1 MQSEGDGDV
10 QSDAKINS
18 MRKHTASHFFGVP
31 TGAESFYETMMSGF
45 SKKVQ
50 PPMLV
55 GKAKVPSDL
64 ACVLSGQN
72 SRAGHHHKTIEHNRT
87 STSFVNN
94 TSCHDYG
101 GQLSPLE
108 IDTGREDKMPTGR
121 HSLIQKHAGK
131 VSINKE
137 KMFTP
142 KQRSMVVSNAQSEEN
157 FMQVKR
163 PPRNQFIRKTAQ
175 SKDYINV
182 QSNEQMSANGD
193 YSAIQ
198 ANKLNIRHKNVAR
211 NRLTT
216 FTTGSMSDV
225 STTVVA
231 PSHKQ

>member
-1 MQSEGDGDV
+1 MKPQRFNNVHLGTDRKTTLKDIPLTPGPGHYIRVDEQYPRTFHHATKHGTNMSPIFSTQNDRMSFRGKATDVMQSEGDGDV

-157 FMQVKR
+157 FM
-163 PPRNQFIRKTAQ
+163 
-175 SKDYINV
+175 
-182 QSNEQMSANGD
+182 
-193 YSAIQ
+193 
-198 ANKLNIRHKNVAR
+198 
-211 NRLTT
+211 
-216 FTTGSMSDV
+216 
-225 STTVVA
+225 
-231 PSHKQ
+231 